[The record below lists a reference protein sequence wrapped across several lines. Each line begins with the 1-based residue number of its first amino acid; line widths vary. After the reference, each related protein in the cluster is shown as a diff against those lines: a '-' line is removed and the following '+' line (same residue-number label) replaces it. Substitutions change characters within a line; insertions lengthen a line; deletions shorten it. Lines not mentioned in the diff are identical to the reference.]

1 MSDLPNLV
9 MITTATDES
18 VGGAPASECGAQ
30 RAGCDAEC
38 APTDSSVAVATI
50 TKLGNLHPP
59 SVHRPSMKV
68 FCTSQKKNSCPKKKV
83 LNFNNVTFG
92 TPYGAAENVSGK
104 F

>member
-18 VGGAPASECGAQ
+18 VGGAPVSECGAQ

-50 TKLGNLHPP
+50 TKLGSLHPP
-59 SVHRPSMKV
+59 SVHRPSMKNLFRTSKNQV
-68 FCTSQKKNSCPKKKV
+68 FIGQALALRVPEVFSSEA
-83 LNFNNVTFG
+83 LVTRYVN
-92 TPYGAAENVSGK
+92 T
-104 F
+104 